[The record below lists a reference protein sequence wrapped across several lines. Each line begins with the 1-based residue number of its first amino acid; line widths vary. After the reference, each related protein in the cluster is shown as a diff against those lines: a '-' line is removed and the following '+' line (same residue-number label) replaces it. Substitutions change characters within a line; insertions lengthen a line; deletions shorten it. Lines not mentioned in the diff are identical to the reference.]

1 MKTRPSNL
9 LVTFGVV
16 AALTV
21 GMVTTPQAH
30 AQAGQEIELSQTE
43 IMTALVV
50 AIDKQDRTVTLLGS
64 RGDVVTFEVGSEVKD
79 FDRIQVGDHVNVEYY
94 ASVALYLGE
103 PGTQPTADAGLIVA
117 RAPRGEQ
124 PARVAVGAVDV
135 SAQVQDIDRSRRT
148 VTLEGHDGRVVTF
161 KVDKRMKA
169 FDTLRVGDAIH
180 ARFTEAI
187 AVSLERAMPQA
198 HANDMT
204 LLFVQSAKGISYDSV
219 TKTLTLEP
227 VSPVV
232 IFFADRPYRIAGHIL
247 LPAFLQLWNEGA
259 DSFKKDPPNAS
270 LSILDAGQVKSA
282 VIEIANPQLSND
294 RLTYQ
299 VVNVLEGDLSSS
311 GGVSSLFID
320 GLLQPGGLRGGA
332 RGAAG
337 GAIIGAIAG
346 DAGKG
351 AAIGAG
357 VGVVGGALRKGHDEK
372 VAAQQQAA
380 QQQAAAQAQLTTR
393 VINVPNAN
401 GSFTPVTLHLVQNG
415 WQGPRGE
422 IYPTLPTVDQLQQ
435 AYGVK

>member
-1 MKTRPSNL
+1 L
-9 LVTFGVV
+9 LAAFGVV
-16 AALTV
+16 AALAV
-21 GMVTTPQAH
+21 GMVTTPQAR
-30 AQAGQEIELSQTE
+30 AQTGEAIELGNTE
-43 IMTALVV
+43 ILTALVV

-64 RGDVVTFEVGSEVKD
+64 RGDVVTFEVGPEVRN
-79 FDRIQVGDHVNVEYY
+79 FDRIHVGDHVNVEYHQ
-94 ASVALYLGE
+94 SVALYLGE
-103 PGTQPTADAGLIVA
+103 AGTQPAADAGLVVA
-117 RAPRGEQ
+117 RAPKGER
-124 PARVAVGAVDV
+124 PAGAAIGAIDV

-148 VTLEGHDGRVVTF
+148 VTLKGHDGRMVTF
-161 KVDKRMKA
+161 KVDKRMRA
-169 FDTLRVGDAIH
+169 FDALRVGDLIH
-180 ARFTEAI
+180 ARYTEAI
-187 AVSLERAMPQA
+187 AVSVERAMPQE
-198 HANDMT
+198 HASAMT

-219 TKTLTLEP
+219 ANTLTLEP

-232 IFFADRPYRIAGHIL
+232 IFFSDRPYRIAGHVL
-247 LPAFLQLWNEGA
+247 LPAFLQMWDEGA

-270 LSILDAGQVKSA
+270 LSVLDGGQVTSA
-282 VIEIANPQLSND
+282 IIEIANPQLSND

-357 VGVVGGALRKGHDEK
+357 VGVIGGALRKGHDEK
-372 VAAQQQAA
+372 VAAEQAAA

-435 AYGVK
+435 AYGVR